1 MGNKAAIALFGM
13 SGLLLL
19 FSTYISLLPDVIES
33 RAEIEINCKKDELIS
48 YLSRATDW
56 EEWLFQEQVK
66 NAEGWKTISA
76 GRSLGEGSVL
86 KWFSESIGDG
96 ALEIKKIDSAQIVF
110 ERVSDNGSFQDRC
123 YLNFQNNSDGLVIK
137 MIDSLD
143 LSANFFARYEAQ
155 EESYIQDINSN
166 NFKVLKRLKFAVE
179 NK

>member
-1 MGNKAAIALFGM
+1 MGNKAAVALFGM

-33 RAEIEINCKKDELIS
+33 RAEIEINYPKEELIN
-48 YLSRATDW
+48 YLSKASDW

-66 NAEGWKTISA
+66 KEEGWRTMKS
-76 GRSLGEGSVL
+76 GNSFGEGSVL
-86 KWFSESIGDG
+86 KWFSEGIGDG

-110 ERVSDNGSFQDRC
+110 ERVSDNGSFEDRC
-123 YLNFQNNSDGLVIK
+123 YLNFHSNSDGLIIK
-137 MIDSLD
+137 MVDSLD

-155 EESYIQDINSN
+155 EESYVQDINSS
-166 NFKVLKRLKFAVE
+166 NFKVLKRLKFVFE